1 MIPYSKPLLGAEE
14 SAAVEAVL
22 SRSAGDGAEALALE
36 GEVAGFLGVEPD
48 RVVAVASG
56 TAALHLAL
64 VAAGIGVGDEV
75 VVPSLDG
82 VVAANTVRYVGAQVV
97 FADVEP
103 TRALSART
111 VAPVVT
117 PRTRA
122 VVVVHHAGTPADV
135 PDLRDLCD
143 PLGIAVIED
152 AAPAL
157 GATVQGAPLGGRR
170 GLVAFSLGS
179 DNVVTSGEGGLLSV
193 PDPDVAD
200 RVRRLRSHGASN
212 IDVTLPGAGITR
224 PTHREL
230 GWNARMSEVHAAI
243 ARVQL
248 RRLPLLL
255 HRRRYLATHYQR
267 LLQPA
272 GLTTITDPPHGTST
286 YQSFWVSLPD
296 DAPRGRELVRIL
308 LANGITAR
316 RAVVA
321 AHLEPVYAGR
331 PHVPLPTTER
341 VAGSTIALPLFHDLE
356 ETDVERIADV
366 VLDALRQPA
375 EAR

>member
-1 MIPYSKPLLGAEE
+1 MIPFSKPLLGAEE
-14 SAAVEAVL
+14 AEAVAAVL
-22 SRSAGDGAEALALE
+22 SRPDGNGAEAVALE
-36 GEVAGFLGVEPD
+36 AEVARFLGVEPD

-56 TAALHLAL
+56 TAALHLSL
-64 VAAGIGVGDEV
+64 VAVGIDDGDEV
-75 VVPSLDG
+75 VVPSLGG
-82 VVAANTVRYVGAQVV
+82 VVAANTVRYVGADVV

-103 TRALSART
+103 SGSLSART
-111 VAPVVT
+111 VAGVIT

-135 PDLRDLCD
+135 ADVHELCD

-157 GATVQGAPLGGRR
+157 GATVHGAPVGSRR

-193 PDPDVAD
+193 PDPDVAA
-200 RVRRLRSHGASN
+200 RLRRLRSHGAAS
-212 IDVTLPGAGITR
+212 IDVTLPGAGMAR

-255 HRRRYLATHYQR
+255 HRRRYLAAYYQR
-267 LLQPA
+267 LFQPA
-272 GLTTITDPPHGTST
+272 GLTTIADPPHGTST
-286 YQSFWVSLPD
+286 YQSFWVQLPD
-296 DAPRGRELVRIL
+296 GLPLGRELVRGL
-308 LANGITAR
+308 LAHGITAR
-316 RAVVA
+316 RGVVA

-331 PHVPLPTTER
+331 PHLALPITER
-341 VAGSTIALPLFHDLE
+341 IAGSTVALPLYHDLE
-356 ETDVERIADV
+356 EADVERIADV
-366 VLDALRQPA
+366 VLDAIRQPA

>member
-1 MIPYSKPLLGAEE
+1 MIPFSKPLLGAEE
-14 SAAVEAVL
+14 AAAVEAVL
-22 SRSAGDGAEALALE
+22 ARSAGGGAEALALE
-36 GEVAGFLGVEPD
+36 AEVARFLGVEPD

-64 VAAGIGVGDEV
+64 VAAGIGGGDEV

-82 VVAANTVRYVGAQVV
+82 VVAANTVRYVGANVV
-97 FADVEP
+97 FADVELSR
-103 TRALSART
+103 TLSART
-111 VAPVVT
+111 VAGVIT

-135 PDLRDLCD
+135 ADLHELCD
-143 PLGIAVIED
+143 PLGIAVVED

-157 GATVQGAPLGGRR
+157 GATVHGAPLGSRR
-170 GLVAFSLGS
+170 GLVAFSLGPDS
-179 DNVVTSGEGGLLSV
+179 VVTSGEGGLLRV

-200 RVRRLRSHGASN
+200 RVRRLRSHGAAN
-212 IDVTLPGAGITR
+212 IDVTLPGAGVSR

-230 GWNARMSEVHAAI
+230 GWNARMSDVHAAI

-255 HRRRYLATHYQR
+255 HRRRYLAAYYQR
-267 LLQPA
+267 LLQSA

-286 YQSFWVSLPD
+286 YQSFWVQLPD
-296 DAPRGRELVRIL
+296 GLPLGRELVRTL
-308 LANGITAR
+308 LAHGITAR
-316 RAVVA
+316 RGLVA

-331 PHVPLPTTER
+331 PHVALPTTER
-341 VAGSTIALPLFHDLE
+341 IAGSTVALPLFHDLE
-356 ETDVERIADV
+356 ERDLERIADV
-366 VLDALRQPA
+366 VLDAVRQPA
-375 EAR
+375 EAG